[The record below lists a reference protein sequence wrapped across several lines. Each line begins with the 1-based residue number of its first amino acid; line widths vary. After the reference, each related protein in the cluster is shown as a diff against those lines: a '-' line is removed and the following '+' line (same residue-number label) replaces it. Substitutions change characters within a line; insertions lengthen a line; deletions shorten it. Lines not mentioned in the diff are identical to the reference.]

1 MKGRKEIYPD
11 EQYILSVKDAGVAT
25 IRDIAK
31 TLNMSMTNTTLRLH
45 KLVDEGKLKKERVAT
60 TWNFTLNT
68 NAHNHAQG
76 E

>member
-60 TWNFTLNT
+60 TWNFTLNADV
-68 NAHNHAQG
+68 N
-76 E
+76 

>member
-1 MKGRKEIYPD
+1 MKGREETYTD
-11 EQYILSVKDAGVAT
+11 EQYILYVKNVEVAT

-31 TLNMSMTNTTLRLH
+31 TLNMSVTNTTLRLH
-45 KLVDEGKLKKERVAT
+45 KLVDEGKLKKERIAT

-68 NAHNHAQG
+68 NAHNHTQG